1 MEEKNERINKI
12 KMIKNKRR
20 NIRIIIC
27 SLVLGI
33 IGIATFIGLKNNCNI
48 NYNIF
53 IKTTESRKDSDDIQ
67 RKKAINVG
75 KKRFKE
81 LGEKVNEDNLE
92 VLKIN
97 RKGEYYYYI
106 SSKENTLE
114 VRISDNKITRVN
126 SVIVDE

>member
-67 RKKAINVG
+67 RKKAINVA

>member
-67 RKKAINVG
+67 RKKAINVA

-126 SVIVDE
+126 SVIVDK

>member
-27 SLVLGI
+27 LLVLGI
-33 IGIATFIGLKNNCNI
+33 IGIATFIGLKNNCNT

-67 RKKAINVG
+67 RKKAINVA

-97 RKGEYYYYI
+97 RK
-106 SSKENTLE
+106 
-114 VRISDNKITRVN
+114 
-126 SVIVDE
+126 

>member
-27 SLVLGI
+27 LLVLGI
-33 IGIATFIGLKNNCNI
+33 IGIATVIGLKNNCNT

-67 RKKAINVG
+67 RKKAINVA

>member
-33 IGIATFIGLKNNCNI
+33 IVIATFIGLKNNCNI

-67 RKKAINVG
+67 RKKAINVA

>member
-27 SLVLGI
+27 LLVLGI
-33 IGIATFIGLKNNCNI
+33 IGIASFIGLKNNCNT

-67 RKKAINVG
+67 RKKAINVA

>member
-33 IGIATFIGLKNNCNI
+33 IGIATFIGLKNNCNT

>member
-27 SLVLGI
+27 SLALGI
-33 IGIATFIGLKNNCNI
+33 IGIATFIGLKNNCNT

-67 RKKAINVG
+67 RKKAINVA

>member
-33 IGIATFIGLKNNCNI
+33 IGIATFIGLKNNCNT

-67 RKKAINVG
+67 RKKAINVA